1 MHTVTMFIFQYSR
14 LHVPA
19 KKLQEALSTSS
30 AGVTHME
37 ILECE
42 AMSILSPR
50 SERGD
55 SSPGILL
62 FTAGFANY
70 NLSVYG
76 NDGCQTFITCPCT
89 EGDSDHIL
97 LLKQNQQH
105 YLVLKQALLE
115 IGMSTSHYVNFPLPI
130 SKQIRLIDTCKE
142 TMRNINFNYNSSF
155 FAVAYEL

>member
-1 MHTVTMFIFQYSR
+1 MFIFQYSR
-14 LHVPA
+14 PYVPA

-30 AGVTHME
+30 AGV
-37 ILECE
+37 LESE
-42 AMSILSPR
+42 AMTILSPR
-50 SERGD
+50 SEQGD
-55 SSPGILL
+55 SSPGIFL

-76 NDGCQTFITCPCT
+76 DEGCQTYITCPCT

-115 IGMSTSHYVNFPLPI
+115 IGMSTSHYVNFPLCQLPT
-130 SKQIRLIDTCKE
+130 SNLQTNKADRHTYKTLFCLFDWPLQKID
-142 TMRNINFNYNSSF
+142 FNYNSSF
-155 FAVAYEL
+155 FLQ